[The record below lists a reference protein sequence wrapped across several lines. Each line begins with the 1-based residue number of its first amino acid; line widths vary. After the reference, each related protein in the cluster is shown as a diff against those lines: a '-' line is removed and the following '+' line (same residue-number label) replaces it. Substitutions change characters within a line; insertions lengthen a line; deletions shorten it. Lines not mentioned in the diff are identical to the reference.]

1 VKQNVKSALVIVT
14 IASLLTLAVSS
25 SGCTVPIQTQM
36 ITTWHSTGAPLKPGG
51 LTVTGVIT
59 HDDGSGTGTQIPF
72 DHAVQVNLTG
82 DSDLRTSDHV
92 KVLQQ
97 TMTDDQG
104 KFTFTINAR
113 DDKWLLYAV
122 VFELSGYQSQVSL
135 VGGYLGMSYGIAL
148 LGKQM
153 AMVPNSALG
162 VKDKVTILSQLAS
175 VQKQVLKGQYSGA
188 ATTMDA
194 VLAKMDA
201 ANATH
206 TSPALVNATYTT
218 YLLAKDTHWLSGEQ
232 WAWPDRSAPDNWKP
246 Y

>member
-51 LTVTGVIT
+51 LTVTGQIT
-59 HDDGSGTGTQIPF
+59 YYDEGTGGQKAF
-72 DHAVQVNLTG
+72 SNVNVNLTG
-82 DSDLRTSDHV
+82 DSDLRTLDHV

-97 TMTDDQG
+97 TTTDKDG
-104 KFTFTINAR
+104 MFTFTINAR

-122 VFELSGYQSQVSL
+122 VFELSGYQSQVSV
-135 VGGYLGMSYGIAL
+135 VGGYLGMSYGISL

-218 YLLAKDTHWLSGEQ
+218 YLLAKDTHWLSGEP